1 MLSGNK
7 KYMFFFFS
15 DFSCS
20 HRRMC
25 VSCALRS
32 SQLISLVFTN
42 VKSYWWKPAYTIYN
56 LLLIVM
62 FMESVKC
69 CPLSSSAPQVYSP
82 ESFVATLFTTK
93 WVCVRWALTVDEI
106 FTLLS
111 AACDSCS
118 PSLCQVI
125 MEPFQNISHLSVIVL
140 PSSCSRG
147 LAIILICLS

>member
-1 MLSGNK
+1 MLSGNNK
-7 KYMFFFFS
+7 HMFFFS
-15 DFSCS
+15 DSSCS
-20 HRRMC
+20 HGPMC

-42 VKSYWWKPAYTIYN
+42 VKSYWWMPAYTIYN

-62 FMESVKC
+62 FMESVKR

-118 PSLCQVI
+118 PSLRQVI
-125 MEPFQNISHLSVIVL
+125 LEPFQNISHLSVIVL
-140 PSSCSRG
+140 PSSCSASLSIIFSG
-147 LAIILICLS
+147 LS

>member
-1 MLSGNK
+1 MHVV
-7 KYMFFFFS
+7 FS

-20 HRRMC
+20 HGRKC
-25 VSCALRS
+25 VLCALRS
-32 SQLISLVFTN
+32 SQLVSLVFTN
-42 VKSYWWKPAYTIYN
+42 AKSYWLMPAYTIYN

-93 WVCVRWALTVDEI
+93 RVCVRWALTVDEI

-111 AACDSCS
+111 AACDSFL
-118 PSLCQVI
+118 PFLCQVI
-125 MEPFQNISHLSVIVL
+125 LEPFQNISHLSVIVL
-140 PSSCSRG
+140 PSSCSG
-147 LAIILICLS
+147 ELAIILIGLS